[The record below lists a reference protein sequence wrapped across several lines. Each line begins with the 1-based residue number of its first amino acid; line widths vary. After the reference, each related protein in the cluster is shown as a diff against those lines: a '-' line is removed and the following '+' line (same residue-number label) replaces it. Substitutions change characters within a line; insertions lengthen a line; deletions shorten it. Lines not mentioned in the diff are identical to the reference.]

1 LVAGIEYAAV
11 FLGGVFGVLYQNLA
25 EPVCFQDKEGYLFA
39 QFGREVGLASARQST
54 HGNQKGL

>member
-1 LVAGIEYAAV
+1 V